1 MSKIYTIKDEKS
13 GKDMQLVSKEYVDLR
28 IKAVKD
34 SIINHIRNIDT
45 AHRESTESNENFAV
59 LDSTEYE
66 DISDVVNTDEYLKA
80 SDVIQDSTHRFV
92 TDEQIKNLNN
102 KASIFEVNNIINDAK
117 NELQA
122 LFNNQYIS
130 LLNSPVK
137 VEELKALTELIKNKD
152 SLKDIMTVMGIKAD
166 RRELLDHKG
175 DYTHLNEEDREAL
188 NLLLEKYNS
197 GDLAD
202 IGVKCI
208 HADVA
213 KTAMNALSLNNMNI
227 SDLHKCKREELVI
240 GLVDNYKI
248 DEVDV
253 LVDKSYDLEKVLGS
267 LSGGIILFKNGK
279 YENSIS
285 LSRNSNSNTLIIEG
299 CGNGTTFVPEN
310 NKDIFYDGNI
320 IIKNCVIGQH
330 KTYQTNIEIGDRV
343 RFENVKF
350 VNCRLTFNGSS
361 FSAVKDCEFNWCKIV
376 FNNGCTYLKFV
387 DNYLYE
393 TKLPKYINRS
403 CVFRDNVIVK

>member
-1 MSKIYTIKDEKS
+1 MSKIYIVKDEKS
-13 GKDMQLVSKEYVDLR
+13 GEELQLVSKEYVDLR

-45 AHRESTESNENFAV
+45 AHSESTESNENFAV
-59 LDSTEYE
+59 LDSAEYE

-80 SDVIQDSTHRFV
+80 SDVIQDSAHRFV

-102 KASIFEVNNIINDAK
+102 KASVYEVKTIVNDAR

-122 LFNNQYIS
+122 LFNNQYIN

-152 SLKDIMTVMGIKAD
+152 SLKDIMTVLGIKAD

-175 DYTHLNEEDREAL
+175 DHTHLNEEDREAL

-197 GDLAD
+197 GELEEL
-202 IGVKCI
+202 GVKCI
-208 HADVA
+208 HSDVA
-213 KTAMNALSLNNMNI
+213 ATAMNALSLNNMNI

-240 GLVDNYKI
+240 GLADNYKI
-248 DEVDV
+248 DEVDI

-267 LSGGIILFKNGK
+267 LKGGIVLFKNGK
-279 YENSIS
+279 YENGIS
-285 LSRNSNSNTLIIEG
+285 LSRGTDSNTLTIEG
-299 CGNGTTFVPEN
+299 CGNATIFVPEK
-310 NKDIFYDGNI
+310 NKDIYLDGNI
-320 IIKNCVIGQH
+320 VIKNCVIGTH
-330 KTYQTNIEIGDRV
+330 KTYQTNIEIGDGV
-343 RFENVKF
+343 RFENVQF
-350 VNCRLTFNGSS
+350 ANCRLTFNGSS
-361 FSAVKDCEFNWCKIV
+361 FSAVKDCRFDWCRIA

-403 CVFRDNVIVK
+403 CVFRDNVMVK